1 MTKMLSMNIMHH
13 FYHKTHEDVSSG
25 SEYDSEK
32 QTFHSNKNIILDL
45 LLNKS
50 KSFKW
55 HVSLVFFFS
64 QRQMFFITY
73 DSD

>member
-1 MTKMLSMNIMHH
+1 MNIMHH

-25 SEYDSEK
+25 SEYDPEK

-50 KSFKW
+50 KSFK
-55 HVSLVFFFS
+55 
-64 QRQMFFITY
+64 
-73 DSD
+73 